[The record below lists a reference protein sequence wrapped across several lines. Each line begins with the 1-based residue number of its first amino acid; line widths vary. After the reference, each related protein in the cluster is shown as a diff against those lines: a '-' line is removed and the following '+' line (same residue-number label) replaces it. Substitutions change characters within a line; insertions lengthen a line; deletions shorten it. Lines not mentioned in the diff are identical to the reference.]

1 MTRTAEIYRKTN
13 ETDISL
19 LINIDGSGEAKIE
32 TGIGFFNH
40 MLDLLAKHGLFD
52 INLTAHGDL
61 NVDGHHTVEDVGI
74 VLGEGLKKALGEK
87 KSLTRYGTAYVPMDE
102 TLAMVS
108 LDLSGRSHIVFNA
121 SFKAD
126 KVGKLDTELIEEFF
140 RALAFNA
147 GITLHINLLYGN
159 NSHHVAEA
167 IFKAFAR
174 ALDQATQID
183 ERIIGVMSTKGSL
196 SD

>member
-1 MTRTAEIYRKTN
+1 MERTAELSRKTN

-19 LINIDGSGEAKIE
+19 MVNIDGTGKAQVD

-40 MLDLLAKHGLFD
+40 MLELFAKHGLFD
-52 INLTAHGDL
+52 LKLSATGDL

-74 VLGEGLKKALGEK
+74 VLGLGLKKALGEK
-87 KSLTRYGTAYVPMDE
+87 KSITRYGTAYVPMDE
-102 TLAMVS
+102 SLAMVS
-108 LDLSGRSHIVFNA
+108 LDLSGRSYLVFNA
-121 SFKAD
+121 SFKSE
-126 KVGKLDTELIEEFF
+126 KIGKFDTELVEEFF

-147 GITLHINLLYGN
+147 GIALHINLLYGN

-183 ERIIGVMSTKGSL
+183 VRIDGVMSTKGSL
-196 SD
+196 AD

>member
-1 MTRTAEIYRKTN
+1 MERTAEINRKTN

-19 LINIDGSGEAKIE
+19 MINIDGTGETKID

-40 MLDLLAKHGLFD
+40 MLELFAKHGLFD
-52 INLTAHGDL
+52 LKLNAIGDL
-61 NVDGHHTVEDVGI
+61 NVDAHHTVEDVGI
-74 VLGEGLKKALGEK
+74 VLGLGVKKALGEK

-102 TLAMVS
+102 SLAVVS
-108 LDLSGRSHIVFNA
+108 VDLSGRPYLVFNA
-121 SFKAD
+121 SFNSER
-126 KVGKLDTELIEEFF
+126 VGELDTELIEEFF
-140 RALAFNA
+140 RAIAFNA

-159 NSHHVAEA
+159 NSHHIAEA

-183 ERIIGVMSTKGSL
+183 ERIVGVMSTKGSL

>member
-1 MTRTAEIYRKTN
+1 MERTAEINRKTN

-19 LINIDGSGEAKIE
+19 LLNVDGTGETQID
-32 TGIGFFNH
+32 TGIGFFDH
-40 MLDLLAKHGLFD
+40 MLKLFAKHGLFD
-52 INLTAHGDL
+52 INLNAVGDL
-61 NVDGHHTVEDVGI
+61 YVDAHHTVEDVGI
-74 VLGEGLKKALGEK
+74 VLGLGIKKALGEK

-102 TLAMVS
+102 TLAVVS
-108 LDLSGRSHIVFNA
+108 LDLSGRSYLVFNA
-121 SFKAD
+121 SFKTERI
-126 KVGKLDTELIEEFF
+126 GQLDTELIEEFF

-147 GITLHINLLYGN
+147 GITLHINVLYGN
-159 NSHHVAEA
+159 NSHHIAEA

-183 ERIIGVMSTKGSL
+183 ERVVGVMSTKGSL